1 MRLLVALVFGGAML
15 GGCIPQV
22 APPEGPARPAPARP
36 SRPAS
41 PPPPPV
47 SSGIPAGPSA
57 SIVRGEMIR
66 YTTSPCGG
74 ACPVYTVTVRPD
86 GTGTFEGQRFTAVTG
101 ARDFRVSP
109 AQYEAFLTRLAPYRP
124 RSGSVRTA
132 PGTPSCG
139 QHATDMPS
147 VEVQW
152 DGKAGH
158 RALSYYF
165 GCDRTR
171 NAGMADA
178 LGVAPDLL
186 PIGSLIGARP

>member
-1 MRLLVALVFGGAML
+1 MRPMVALIFGATML

-22 APPEGPARPAPARP
+22 AAPDGAPRPAPAPP
-36 SRPAS
+36 SRPA
-41 PPPPPV
+41 PPPPA
-47 SSGIPAGPSA
+47 SGGVPAPASA
-57 SIVRGEMIR
+57 PIVRGEMIR
-66 YTTSPCGG
+66 YTTTPCGG

-86 GTGTFEGQRFTAVTG
+86 GSGTFEGQRFTAVTG

-109 AQYEAFLTRLAPYRP
+109 AQYEAFLTRLGPYRP
-124 RSGSVRTA
+124 RSGSIRTA
-132 PGTPSCG
+132 PGTPDCG

-165 GCDRTR
+165 GCDRER
-171 NAGMADA
+171 NRTMADA
-178 LGVAPDLL
+178 LGSAPDLL
-186 PIGSLIGARP
+186 PIASLIGARP

>member
-1 MRLLVALVFGGAML
+1 MRVLVALVFGGAML

-22 APPEGPARPAPARP
+22 APPQGPARPAPAGPMRP
-36 SRPAS
+36 T

-47 SSGIPAGPSA
+47 SSGTPAGPSA
-57 SIVRGEMIR
+57 PIVRGEMIR
-66 YTTSPCGG
+66 YTTTPCGG
-74 ACPVYTVTVRPD
+74 ACPVYSVTVRPD
-86 GTGTFEGQRFTAVTG
+86 GTGTFEGQRFTAVSG

-109 AQYEAFLTRLAPYRP
+109 GQYESFLTRLAPYRP
-124 RSGSVRTA
+124 RSGSVRIA

-165 GCDRTR
+165 GCERAR
-171 NAGMADA
+171 NASMADA
-178 LGVAPDLL
+178 IGSAPDLL
-186 PIGSLIGARP
+186 PIASLIGARP

>member
-1 MRLLVALVFGGAML
+1 MRVMVVLVAAGAML

-22 APPEGPARPAPARP
+22 AAPDRPARPGSTPPARPAPP
-36 SRPAS
+36 PA
-41 PPPPPV
+41 PR
-47 SSGIPAGPSA
+47 GTPAGPAA
-57 SIVRGEMIR
+57 SIVRGEMLR

-74 ACPVYTVTVRPD
+74 ACPIYTVTVRPD

-101 ARDFRVSP
+101 ARDFRVPP
-109 AQYEAFLTRLAPYRP
+109 AQYDAFLARLAPYRP
-124 RSGSVRTA
+124 RSGVVRIA

-147 VEVQW
+147 VEIQW

-158 RALSYYF
+158 RAYSYYF

-171 NAGMADA
+171 NPGVADA
-178 LGVAPDLL
+178 LGSAPDLL
-186 PIGSLIGARP
+186 PIAALIGARP